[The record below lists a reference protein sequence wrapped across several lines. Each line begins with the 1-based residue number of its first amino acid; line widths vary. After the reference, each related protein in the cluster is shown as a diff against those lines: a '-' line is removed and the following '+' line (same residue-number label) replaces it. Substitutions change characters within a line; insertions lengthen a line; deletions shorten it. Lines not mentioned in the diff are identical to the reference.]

1 MCVEVDENTAGWIMS
16 SSFPARQERLDWQLV
31 AELEPTVLVL
41 GAGEQVDKLQ
51 QLAPSL
57 AFCSL
62 EAEFSKE
69 NLEGTRGLAKV
80 R

>member
-1 MCVEVDENTAGWIMS
+1 MS
-16 SSFPARQERLDWQLV
+16 SVFPTHQERLDWQLV
-31 AELEPTVLVL
+31 AELEPSLLVL
-41 GAGEQVDKLQ
+41 GAGEQIDKLQ

-69 NLEGTRGLAKV
+69 TLDGKRGLAKV

>member
-1 MCVEVDENTAGWIMS
+1 MNSM
-16 SSFPARQERLDWQLV
+16 FPAHQERLDWQLV

-41 GAGEQVDKLQ
+41 GAGEQMDKLQ
-51 QLAPSL
+51 QLAPRL

-69 NLEGTRGLAKV
+69 TLEGTRGLAKV

>member
-1 MCVEVDENTAGWIMS
+1 MNSM
-16 SSFPARQERLDWQLV
+16 FPAHQERLDWQLV

-69 NLEGTRGLAKV
+69 TLEETRGLAKV

>member
-1 MCVEVDENTAGWIMS
+1 MS
-16 SSFPARQERLDWQLV
+16 SLIPTHQERLDWQLV

-69 NLEGTRGLAKV
+69 TLEGTRGLAKV